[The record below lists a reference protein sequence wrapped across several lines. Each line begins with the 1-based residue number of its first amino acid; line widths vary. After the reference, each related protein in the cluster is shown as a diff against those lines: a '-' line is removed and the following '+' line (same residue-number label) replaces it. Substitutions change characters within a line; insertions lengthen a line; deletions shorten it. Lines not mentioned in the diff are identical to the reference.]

1 MQRGDL
7 FGWADSQDAPKRYHA
22 EVERERGDS
31 QFRQG
36 KDLFEGNSGG

>member
-7 FGWADSQDAPKRYHA
+7 FGRADSQDAPERYHA
-22 EVERERGDS
+22 EVKGERGDS

-36 KDLFEGNSGG
+36 KDLFEGDSGG